1 MSNTYAQLFFH
12 VVWSTKNREPFL
24 DSELRKEAYRYI
36 GGIVKHEYG
45 FALTIGGMPDHVHML
60 INISAKFSLSQVMRR
75 IKANSSAFLRKQKNI
90 PEFEWQK
97 GYGAFSVSTS
107 MVPVVKQYIGN
118 QESHH
123 EKYSFEDEFV
133 RLLKKHDVIYDEKYI
148 FG

>member
-24 DSELRKEAYRYI
+24 NHELREEVYRYI

-45 FALTIGGMPDHVHML
+45 VSLTIGGIADHVHML
-60 INISAKFSLSQVMRR
+60 INLSTKFSLSQVMRR
-75 IKANSSAFLRKQKNI
+75 IKANSSVFLRRNKNMAN
-90 PEFEWQK
+90 FEWQK

-107 MVPVVKQYIGN
+107 MVPVVKQYICN

-123 EKYSFEDEFV
+123 KIYSFEDEFV
-133 RLLKKHDVIYDEKYI
+133 RLLKKHNVVYDEKYI